1 MNTFK
6 QSLWLCLIII
16 GLAYG
21 GWYFIRPA
29 YQFKLDET
37 SLLTLPDGYA
47 KNLSIQQFD
56 EKGHLNHHL
65 QALSMQSI
73 PQDNAHDFKMPV
85 LTLYEDNQAPWVI
98 SAKTARAIY
107 GGQQITLCHDVIIKQ
122 AQHATH
128 PASLFKTT
136 ELTYFPKQ
144 KFATTDKAIM
154 FKQPDKIVHA
164 VGMNAQLDKKH
175 VQLLHH
181 TRVIFTPKP

>member
-98 SAKTARAIY
+98 SAKTARRF
-107 GGQQITLCHDVIIKQ
+107 HESF
-122 AQHATH
+122 
-128 PASLFKTT
+128 PSASPPCCRRRRTGRRRSAGCN
-136 ELTYFPKQ
+136 P
-144 KFATTDKAIM
+144 
-154 FKQPDKIVHA
+154 
-164 VGMNAQLDKKH
+164 
-175 VQLLHH
+175 
-181 TRVIFTPKP
+181 RTPL